1 MIQMILP
8 VIGTVLDRI
17 LPDTEKANEAKAE
30 LSKMALQGELDSVQK
45 EFEVQLAQI
54 RVNEKAAEHGDIFVS
69 GGRPFF
75 IWVCGGAFAYTY
87 LVRDFI
93 LLLAH
98 FGGVAVDPTVLP
110 QPNLSEMMPVA
121 LGLLGLGGLRSYEK
135 VKGVARS
142 KL

>member
-1 MIQMILP
+1 MIQVLLP

-17 LPDTEKANEAKAE
+17 LPNTKEADEAKAA
-30 LSKMALQGELDSVQK
+30 LAKMAMEGELQTIQR
-45 EFEVQLAQI
+45 EFDVQLAQI
-54 RVNEKAAEHGDIFVS
+54 RVNEKQAESGDIFCS

-75 IWVCGGAFAYTY
+75 IWVCGSAFAYTY

-93 LLLAH
+93 LLLAY
-98 FGGVAVDPTVLP
+98 FSGVSVDQTLLP
-110 QPNLSEMMPVA
+110 EPNLSEMMPVA
-121 LGLLGLGGLRSYEK
+121 LGLLGLGGMRSYEK